1 MTRIE
6 TARVREVLGMNI
18 TGVKE
23 AAERLDPESDL
34 QELDDALNALERAVA
49 ELRSSIG
56 GLPFKHSE

>member
-18 TGVKE
+18 TEVKK
-23 AAERLDPESDL
+23 AAGNLNPESDL
-34 QELDDALNALERAVA
+34 QELDRHLTELEKAVA
-49 ELRSSIG
+49 QLRNSIG